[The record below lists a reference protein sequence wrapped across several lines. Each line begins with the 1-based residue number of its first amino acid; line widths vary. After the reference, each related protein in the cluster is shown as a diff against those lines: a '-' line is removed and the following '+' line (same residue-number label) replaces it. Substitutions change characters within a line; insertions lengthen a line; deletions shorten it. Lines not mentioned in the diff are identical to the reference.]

1 MKIFRKILIY
11 LLLLIIFILSLIFFD
26 WKIQDLK
33 KFTVSNVENRDIA
46 IVFGA
51 GIKENNEPSDI
62 LADRVE
68 VAVDL
73 YNKKKVKKIL
83 MSGDNST
90 IYHNESFV
98 MKEYATNLGVPEKD
112 IVLDFAGF
120 NTYSTC
126 VRAKE
131 IFGIS
136 SAILVTQDYHLNR
149 ALYLCNNVSVDS
161 IGVSSD
167 LRKYILQFKFS
178 FREIFA
184 FIDSW
189 FNINFI
195 NRDVVLGDPIKIYY
209 N

>member
-149 ALYLCNNVSVDS
+149 ALYLCNNVGVDS

>member
-1 MKIFRKILIY
+1 MKILKKILFY
-11 LLLLIIFILSLIFFD
+11 LLIIIIFILSLIFFD

-33 KFTVSNVENRDIA
+33 KFNIENVESKDIA

-51 GIKENNEPSDI
+51 GIKANNEPSDI

-73 YNKKKVKKIL
+73 YNNGKVKKIL

-90 IYHNESFV
+90 VYHNESLV
-98 MKEYATNLGVPEKD
+98 MKEHAVSLGVEEND
-112 IVLDFAGF
+112 IILDFAGF

-131 IFGIS
+131 IFNIS

-149 ALYLCNNVSVDS
+149 ALYLCNNVGVDS
-161 IGVSSD
+161 IGVNSD

-189 FNINFI
+189 ININFLK
-195 NRDVVLGDPIKIYY
+195 RDVVLGDPIKIYY

>member
-1 MKIFRKILIY
+1 MKIYKNILIY
-11 LLLLIIFILSLIFFD
+11 LIVIIIYILFLIFFD

-33 KFTVSNVENRDIA
+33 KYDFSEVPKKDIV

-51 GIKENNEPSDI
+51 GIKSDGSPSDV
-62 LADRVE
+62 LADRVK
-68 VAVDL
+68 VASEL
-73 YNKKKVKKIL
+73 YLNGKAKKIL

-90 IYHNESFV
+90 KYHDESTA
-98 MKEYATNLGVPEKD
+98 MKKYAKELGVPEKD

-126 VRAKE
+126 VRADK
-131 IFGIS
+131 IFS
-136 SAILVTQDYHLNR
+136 VNNAILVTQDYHLNR
-149 ALYLCNNVSVDS
+149 ALYLCNKVGVNSV
-161 IGVSSD
+161 GVNAD

-195 NRDVVLGDPIKIYY
+195 KRDVVLGDPIKIYY

>member
-1 MKIFRKILIY
+1 MKILKNIPIY
-11 LLLLIIFILSLIFFD
+11 LLIIIIYIISLIFFD
-26 WKIQDLK
+26 WKIQDLR
-33 KFTVSNVENRDIA
+33 KFDVKNVESKNIA

-51 GIKENNEPSDI
+51 GIKANNEPSDI

-73 YNKKKVKKIL
+73 YNSKKVKKIL

-90 IYHNESFV
+90 VYHNESFV
-98 MKEYATNLGVPEKD
+98 MKEYAVNLGVDEDD
-112 IVLDFAGF
+112 IILDFAGF

-126 VRAKE
+126 VRAKK
-131 IFGIS
+131 IFNIS

-149 ALYLCNNVSVDS
+149 ALYLCNNVGVDS
-161 IGVSSD
+161 IGVDSD

-195 NRDVVLGDPIKIYY
+195 KRDVVLGDPIKIYY

>member
-1 MKIFRKILIY
+1 MKILEKILIY
-11 LLLLIIFILSLIFFD
+11 LLVIIIFIISLIFFD

-33 KFTVSNVENRDIA
+33 KFNVENVANKDIA

-51 GIKENNEPSDI
+51 GIKSNNEPSDI

-73 YNKKKVKKIL
+73 YNNGKVKKIL

-90 IYHNESFV
+90 IYHNESLV
-98 MKEYATNLGVPEKD
+98 MKKYAVSLGVEEKD
-112 IVLDFAGF
+112 IILDFAGF

-131 IFGIS
+131 IFSIS

-149 ALYLCNNVSVDS
+149 SLYLCNKVGINSV
-161 IGVSSD
+161 GVNSN
-167 LRKYILQFKFS
+167 LRKYILQLKFS
-178 FREIFA
+178 FREVFA

-195 NRDVVLGDPIKIYY
+195 KRDVVLGDPIKIYY

>member
-1 MKIFRKILIY
+1 MKILKKILFY
-11 LLLLIIFILSLIFFD
+11 LLIIIIFILSLIFFD

-33 KFTVSNVENRDIA
+33 KFDVENVENKDIA

-51 GIKENNEPSDI
+51 GLKANNEPSDI

-68 VAVDL
+68 TAVNL
-73 YNKKKVKKIL
+73 YNKGKVKKIL
-83 MSGDNST
+83 MSGDNS
-90 IYHNESFV
+90 IVYHNEPLV
-98 MKEYATNLGVPEKD
+98 MKEHAVELGVKEED

-149 ALYLCNNVSVDS
+149 ALYLCNEVGVDS
-161 IGVSSD
+161 VGVDSD
-167 LRKYILQFKFS
+167 LRKYILQIKFS

-189 FNINFI
+189 VNINFI
-195 NRDVVLGDPIKIYY
+195 KRDVVLGDTIKIYY

>member
-1 MKIFRKILIY
+1 M
-11 LLLLIIFILSLIFFD
+11 FILSLIFFD

-33 KFTVSNVENRDIA
+33 KFTVSNIENRDIA

-73 YNKKKVKKIL
+73 YNKKKIKKIL

-90 IYHNESFV
+90 IYHNESLV

-149 ALYLCNNVSVDS
+149 ALYLCNNVGVDS